1 MLLLCL
7 QDSER
12 CERKSSTGSLFNFS
26 DSRHSSPR
34 RGSFQ
39 ALGDTVVRRIH
50 HMYVVCYVTFLNS
63 LELTYNLVNLF
74 FTDAALLWEVV
85 RYPECDLCDG
95 ADRQSIID
103 TVIVSC
109 LCASKKTPNICHT
122 VNNDALFSFFLRVFY
137 ILFKKFIL
145 FCTVKYLW
153 QKSFLFSLILIRDKK
168 KSDFYRK
175 VQGEFKLYDAEGC
188 QDDWSE
194 ALDLQSLQCCVQT
207 IFLKPWQREN
217 THRFVDLVT
226 GLRHTGSRKWTLFV
240 ADLGWHFFCLL
251 ALVFSYISRYEYLL
265 WRDFGFMGG
274 SFSCFR

>member
-39 ALGDTVVRRIH
+39 ALGDTVVRRIDH
-50 HMYVVCYVTFLNS
+50 TYVVCYVTFLNS

-103 TVIVSC
+103 TE
-109 LCASKKTPNICHT
+109 
-122 VNNDALFSFFLRVFY
+122 LFLVCVLQRRRRIFA
-137 ILFKKFIL
+137 ILWIMM
-145 FCTVKYLW
+145 
-153 QKSFLFSLILIRDKK
+153 
-168 KSDFYRK
+168 
-175 VQGEFKLYDAEGC
+175 LY
-188 QDDWSE
+188 S
-194 ALDLQSLQCCVQT
+194 V
-207 IFLKPWQREN
+207 
-217 THRFVDLVT
+217 
-226 GLRHTGSRKWTLFV
+226 
-240 ADLGWHFFCLL
+240 FFCVYFIYCLKN
-251 ALVFSYISRYEYLL
+251 S
-265 WRDFGFMGG
+265 
-274 SFSCFR
+274 SCFVQ

>member
-39 ALGDTVVRRIH
+39 ALGDTVVRRIDH
-50 HMYVVCYVTFLNS
+50 TYVVCYVTFLNS

-122 VNNDALFSFFLRVFY
+122 VNNDVLFSFFLRVFY

-168 KSDFYRK
+168 IQIFIEKFRGSSSCMMLR
-175 VQGEFKLYDAEGC
+175 VARTIGAKLWIYILC
-188 QDDWSE
+188 NVVSKQFSWSPGKGRT
-194 ALDLQSLQCCVQT
+194 L
-207 IFLKPWQREN
+207 
-217 THRFVDLVT
+217 T
-226 GLRHTGSRKWTLFV
+226 GLLTW
-240 ADLGWHFFCLL
+240 WL
-251 ALVFSYISRYEYLL
+251 AYVTQGHESEPSL
-265 WRDFGFMGG
+265 
-274 SFSCFR
+274 